1 MDRIVLHSDCNCFYA
16 SVECLYHPELRD
28 KPVAVGGDEKKR
40 HGIILTKNY
49 IAKKYGIKTG
59 ETLWQARLKCPDLV
73 IIPPDFKKYM
83 RFSKMTREIYLEFT
97 NLVEPFGLDE
107 AWLDCTASKDI
118 FGGGMETAEKIRRKI
133 KKELG
138 ITVSIGV
145 SWNKIYAKLGSDYK
159 KPDAV
164 TVFDRENYKKLVFP
178 QPAENML
185 YVGRAN
191 KRRLALLN
199 IRTIGDIAKADR
211 EFLHKHFGKWGY
223 VLHSFAN
230 GYDIDPVREYNSHVG
245 IKSIG
250 NSFTL
255 PRDLNTNGEVFAALA
270 LLSESVGA
278 RLREH
283 GLKGSVVSVSVR
295 DNGLFSFER
304 QKKLKLSTD
313 INDEILK
320 AAYELFILNYN
331 WQKPIRSLGV
341 RVSDLAENT
350 EAIQMDIFGTDLKR
364 EKHRNLDKS
373 LDSIRNRFGPKAVV
387 RGTELI
393 NGDITAISPKTDNV
407 IFPTAYFK

>member
-59 ETLWQARLKCPDLV
+59 EALWQARLKCPDLV
-73 IIPPDFKKYM
+73 VIPPDFKKYM

-107 AWLDCTASKDI
+107 AWLDCTASKEI
-118 FGGGMETAEKIRRKI
+118 FGGGKETAEKIRCKI

-230 GYDIDPVREYNSHVG
+230 GYDIDPVREYSSNAG

-283 GLKGSVVSVSVR
+283 GLKGSVVAVSVR

-320 AAYELFILNYN
+320 GAYELFILNYN

-341 RVSDLAENT
+341 RISDLVENT
-350 EAIQMDIFGTDLKR
+350 EAVQMDIFGTDLKR
-364 EKHRNLDKS
+364 EKRRSLDKS
-373 LDSIRNRFGPKAVV
+373 LDLIRNRFGPKAVV

>member
-59 ETLWQARLKCPDLV
+59 EALWQARLKCPDLV
-73 IIPPDFKKYM
+73 VIPPDFKKYM

-107 AWLDCTASKDI
+107 AWLDCTASKEI
-118 FGGGMETAEKIRRKI
+118 FGGGKETAEKIRCKI

-230 GYDIDPVREYNSHVG
+230 GYDIDPVREYSSNAG

-283 GLKGSVVSVSVR
+283 GLKGSVVAVSVR

-320 AAYELFILNYN
+320 GAYELFISNYN

-341 RVSDLAENT
+341 RISDLVENT
-350 EAIQMDIFGTDLKR
+350 EAVQMDIFGTDLKR
-364 EKHRNLDKS
+364 EKRRSLDKS
-373 LDSIRNRFGPKAVV
+373 LDLIRNRFGPKAVV

>member
-59 ETLWQARLKCPDLV
+59 EALWQARLKCPDLV
-73 IIPPDFKKYM
+73 VIPPDFKKYM

-107 AWLDCTASKDI
+107 AWLDCTASKEI
-118 FGGGMETAEKIRRKI
+118 FGGGKETAEKIRCKI

-199 IRTIGDIAKADR
+199 IRTIGDIAKADK
-211 EFLHKHFGKWGY
+211 EFLHKHFGKWGH

-230 GYDIDPVREYNSHVG
+230 GYDIDPVREYSSHAG

-255 PRDLNTNGEVFAALA
+255 PRDLNTNGEVFAALV

-283 GLKGSVVSVSVR
+283 GLKGSVVAVSVR

-320 AAYELFILNYN
+320 GAYELFISNYN

-341 RVSDLAENT
+341 RISDLVENT
-350 EAIQMDIFGTDLKR
+350 EAVQMDIFGTDLKR
-364 EKHRNLDKS
+364 EKRRSLDKS
-373 LDSIRNRFGPKAVV
+373 LDLIRNRFGPKAVV

-393 NGDITAISPKTDNV
+393 NGDITTISPKTDNV

>member
-59 ETLWQARLKCPDLV
+59 EALWQARLKCPDLV
-73 IIPPDFKKYM
+73 VIPPDFKKYM

-107 AWLDCTASKDI
+107 AWLDCTASKEI
-118 FGGGMETAEKIRRKI
+118 FGGGKETAEKIRCKI

-230 GYDIDPVREYNSHVG
+230 GYDIDPVREYSSHAG

-283 GLKGSVVSVSVR
+283 GLKGSVVAVSVR

-320 AAYELFILNYN
+320 GAYELFISNYN

-341 RVSDLAENT
+341 RISDLVENT
-350 EAIQMDIFGTDLKR
+350 EAVQMDIFGTDLKR
-364 EKHRNLDKS
+364 EKRRSLDKS
-373 LDSIRNRFGPKAVV
+373 LDLIRNRFGPKAVV

>member
-59 ETLWQARLKCPDLV
+59 EALWQARLKCPDLV
-73 IIPPDFKKYM
+73 VIPPDFKKYM

-107 AWLDCTASKDI
+107 AWLDCTASKEI
-118 FGGGMETAEKIRRKI
+118 FGGGKETAEKIRCKI

-230 GYDIDPVREYNSHVG
+230 GYDIDPVREYSSHAG

-283 GLKGSVVSVSVR
+283 GLKGSVVAVSVR

-320 AAYELFILNYN
+320 GAYELFISNYN

-341 RVSDLAENT
+341 RISDLVENT
-350 EAIQMDIFGTDLKR
+350 EAVQMDIFGTDLRR
-364 EKHRNLDKS
+364 EKRRSLDKS
-373 LDSIRNRFGPKAVV
+373 LDLIRNRFGPKAVV